1 MIRLPKEAVGII
13 ALNEKVEKKFSK
25 KVAKLFGDV
34 KTKSIY
40 LRPVLKRSLQNKR
53 NGFQAIK

>member
-40 LRPVLKRSLQNKR
+40 LRPVLKRSLKTW
-53 NGFQAIK
+53 F